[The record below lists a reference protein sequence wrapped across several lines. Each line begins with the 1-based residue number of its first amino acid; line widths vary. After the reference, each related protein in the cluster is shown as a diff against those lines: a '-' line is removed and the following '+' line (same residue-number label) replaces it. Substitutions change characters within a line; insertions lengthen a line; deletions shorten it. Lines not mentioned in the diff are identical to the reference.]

1 MSLKLDDIDLLRER
15 LNENSG
21 LNKTDFI
28 EKVWIDVALP
38 MDRATIEQ
46 SAELELLE
54 PFGQGNEKPVFAQK
68 GITVMTARSVG
79 NYKNFIRMRL
89 RDDTFFQIEGIAFG
103 DSDEMLKSLA
113 KKPVIDILY
122 YPKVNAYNGKTKV
135 EIQIKTWK

>member
-1 MSLKLDDIDLLRER
+1 M
-15 LNENSG
+15 
-21 LNKTDFI
+21 
-28 EKVWIDVALP
+28 ALP